1 MFCGRQEQILREEA
15 YRDYLT
21 DLLNRR
27 GLYAVCQS
35 LRQDDAPLALFLFD
49 LDNLKKVND
58 QLGHDC
64 GDQRIRQLQPSA
76 ALTFPSERYLRPI
89 RGRMSLLWS

>member
-64 GDQRIRQLQPSA
+64 GDQRIRQFSRLLRSHFRQSDI
-76 ALTFPSERYLRPI
+76 LRPI
-89 RGRMSLLWS
+89 RAG